1 MTKFNGFPPGDLK
14 FTSIPDLF
22 FARLLPEIDNLVEL
36 KVILHILWLRQRE
49 SKQAVSLAELYA
61 DETLINSLA
70 LVSDDPFDALQEGLQ
85 RAVSRNALLYARLE
99 DEKGQHDPSAS
110 LKTSFYFLNSEGGR
124 MALEKMQSGELGIV
138 SVSGADVASP
148 TYAQRPNIFELY
160 EANISL
166 ISPIIADELKDAE
179 QTYPQEWIEE
189 AFKIAVENNVRKW
202 SYIRAIL
209 EGMAT
214 EGRDGITKR
223 KTQKDTARR
232 WYTDEEF
239 KHIIQH

>member
-1 MTKFNGFPPGDLK
+1 MTNDQFPGFPPGDLK
-14 FTSIPDLF
+14 FTSVPDFF

-36 KVILHILWLRQRE
+36 KVTLHILWLRQRE
-49 SKQAVSLAELYA
+49 NKQAVSLAELHT
-61 DETLINSLA
+61 DETLISSLS
-70 LVSDDPFDALQEGLQ
+70 LVAEDPFAALQDGLQ
-85 RAVSRNALLYARLE
+85 RAVARNSLLYARLE
-99 DEKGQHDPSAS
+99 DENGQHD
-110 LKTSFYFLNSEGGR
+110 LYFLNSEGGR
-124 MALEKMQSGELGIV
+124 MALDKMQSGKLGIV
-138 SVSGADVASP
+138 AVSGADIASP
-148 TYAQRPNIFELY
+148 TYAQRPNMFELY

-202 SYIRAIL
+202 SYIRAVL

-214 EGRDGITKR
+214 EGPDGIAKR
-223 KTQKDTARR
+223 KTQKDTEKR
-232 WYTDEEF
+232 WYTDDEF